1 MTTSRREL
9 IRFLEDRFSCAQACS
24 ECAHIC
30 AVRAG
35 LIDPDDDPG
44 GGRRESVRRRG
55 ILCAEACD
63 ATCRVLS
70 EENRQDE
77 HGIRVQVEWCR
88 AVCLETAQA
97 FDAAPGAVDAAAACR
112 DCARACTEF
121 LAVLRRP
128 VLWGERES

>member
-9 IRFLEDRFSCAQACS
+9 IRFLEDRFSCAQACT
-24 ECAHIC
+24 ECAHAC
-30 AVRAG
+30 AVRVG
-35 LIDPDDDPG
+35 LLGPDDDSG
-44 GGRRESVRRRG
+44 GHRRESVRRRG

-88 AVCLETAQA
+88 TVCLETARA
-97 FDAAPGAVDAAAACR
+97 FDAAPGAADAAAACR
-112 DCARACTEF
+112 TCARACTEF
-121 LAVLRRP
+121 LAVLRSPAPWDGR
-128 VLWGERES
+128 GT